1 MPALESTKLNPAQMM
16 ILESFAGSADADETE
31 ELMDLLRDFHASR
44 LEREME
50 RLDADGTL
58 DTARL
63 QTLRSRHLRTPYR
76 RTAP

>member
-1 MPALESTKLNPAQMM
+1 MERVS
-16 ILESFAGSADADETE
+16 AGAGGEGLRYSSGGE
-31 ELMDLLRDFHASR
+31 LLRDFHASR

-58 DTARL
+58 DTPRL
-63 QTLRSRHLRTPYR
+63 HALRSRHLRTPYR